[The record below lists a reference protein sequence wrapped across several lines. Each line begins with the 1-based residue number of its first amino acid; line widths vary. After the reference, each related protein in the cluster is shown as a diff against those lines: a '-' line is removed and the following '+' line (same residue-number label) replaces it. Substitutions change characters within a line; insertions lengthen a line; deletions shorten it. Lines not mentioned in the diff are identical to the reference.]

1 MEETIIYGASD
12 DLIEI
17 SGHFSEELSVDPS
30 DDDVQVLAI
39 SDGTLLEV
47 QYDSDGQWLF
57 RPLTQGSAFSRVV
70 IAVGEDT
77 NHQEPYSRI
86 SSYSDIVVF
95 KPEIK
100 WVAFSERFAR
110 LK

>member
-17 SGHFSEELSVDPS
+17 SGHFSEELSVYPS
-30 DDDVQVLAI
+30 DDDVQVLSV

-47 QYDSDGQWLF
+47 QYDTDGQWRF
-57 RPLTQGSAFSRVV
+57 RPLVQGSAFSRVV
-70 IAVGEDT
+70 MAVGGEGS
-77 NHQEPYSRI
+77 HEEPYGKV
-86 SSYSDIVVF
+86 SSYSDIVIF